1 MEKIKTVLDRQPLSS
16 EYIGSKQ
23 DFGKVMKG
31 VNGIGTP
38 IWKSTWFY
46 GTVGVAAVAII
57 VAAVTLTDSN
67 TPKDQASLEVTT
79 ATSMLEKD
87 QKDRQEAAHKTIT
100 VQKETA
106 PQPKEVVAT
115 STPAP
120 VKPKVKEPVEA
131 KQPTPQAKVVAA
143 KVVPEEVAPEL
154 TMPNISGVSTGSIAF
169 KEFCNPLGIQ
179 VGNGIL
185 IHNYTIR
192 YRSCA
197 RDVTARVKGNR
208 IPKEVC
214 EEIRDCGNN
223 IEIFFT
229 NIEGRQRDDT
239 WIRLKDFSLVTTL

>member
-1 MEKIKTVLDRQPLSS
+1 MEKIKTVLDRKPLSS

-31 VNGIGTP
+31 ANGVSAS

-46 GTVGVAAVAII
+46 GTVGVAAVAVI
-57 VAAVTLTDSN
+57 VAAVTLTNSN
-67 TPKDQASLEVTT
+67 TPKDQATLEAPTALSMVENDKHDQRETAQKPTT
-79 ATSMLEKD
+79 GP
-87 QKDRQEAAHKTIT
+87 
-100 VQKETA
+100 KETTESVKHTESST
-106 PQPKEVVAT
+106 PKPVAT
-115 STPAP
+115 
-120 VKPKVKEPVEA
+120 KGKEPVSQ
-131 KQPTPQAKVVAA
+131 KQPTDQSSPTAKKVVT
-143 KVVPEEVAPEL
+143 EEVAPEL

-169 KEFCNPLGIQ
+169 KDFCNPLGIQ
-179 VGNGIL
+179 VGNGVL

-197 RDVTARVKGNR
+197 RDVTARISGNR
-208 IPKEVC
+208 IPLEVC
-214 EEIRDCGNN
+214 NEIRDCGNN